1 MQVNNAL
8 PINDGYLCRLGLD
21 MSIINPKIE
30 ELNALLSL
38 GDFDLTP
45 GHLDQIC
52 ACIVLGD
59 LVSTTLANGTIE
71 VVQTIDF
78 DSGTSRNGNLRSA
91 PVPRLPAILEGELCP
106 VVPTALSTTHHL
118 AGAGRVRKL
127 HAVLHGEDLEHTQ
140 RIQTTTSLTTPS
152 TTEPTAETSAGRS
165 FAGPQRSPHAC
176 SWPFLQASIRD
187 RCRTAAPASSESRC
201 WAAR

>member
-78 DSGTSRNGNLRSA
+78 DSGTSRNGNLRTLA
-91 PVPRLPAILEGELCP
+91 AVHNEMNQALAQPAMLHKIEHWWPRFR
-106 VVPTALSTTHHL
+106 SQ
-118 AGAGRVRKL
+118 KN
-127 HAVLHGEDLEHTQ
+127 Q
-140 RIQTTTSLTTPS
+140 SLV
-152 TTEPTAETSAGRS
+152 
-165 FAGPQRSPHAC
+165 
-176 SWPFLQASIRD
+176 AS
-187 RCRTAAPASSESRC
+187 
-201 WAAR
+201 